1 MRPCPAVSWSGL
13 EHFEEGPLMG
23 HRLSTATVATA
34 EMEKLLTPH
43 GRRLGRHLVV
53 LEDDYR
59 SFFHDGECHNLTIPH
74 GFQRGIESVSIC
86 TET

>member
-1 MRPCPAVSWSGL
+1 
-13 EHFEEGPLMG
+13 MG
-23 HRLSTATVATA
+23 HRLSTATAATA

-43 GRRLGRHLVV
+43 GRRLGRLTVV

-59 SFFHDGECHNLTIPH
+59 SFFHGECHNLTIPH
-74 GFQRGIESVSIC
+74 GFQRGIDTGNQYLC